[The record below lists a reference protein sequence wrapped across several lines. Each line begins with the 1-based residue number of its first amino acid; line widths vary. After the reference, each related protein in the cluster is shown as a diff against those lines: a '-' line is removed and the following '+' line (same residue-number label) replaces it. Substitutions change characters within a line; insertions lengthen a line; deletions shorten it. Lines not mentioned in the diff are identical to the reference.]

1 MCAVDLDM
9 CIGRSYFHFSDVD
22 FFQVYSACTTSSQGM
37 ESGMQLVKLQGKVR
51 ATRGFKLTI
60 NINMFVKSSFIFC
73 RFENLGLKN
82 SSLILYIGGNTN
94 GKDGISLMK
103 ACPTWYIF
111 ILIHC

>member
-1 MCAVDLDM
+1 MWT
-9 CIGRSYFHFSDVD
+9 

-37 ESGMQLVKLQGKVR
+37 ASGMQLVELQGKVR

-73 RFENLGLKN
+73 RFEKLGLKN
-82 SSLILYIGGNTN
+82 GSLILYIGGNTN

-103 ACPTWYIF
+103 AFPTWYIF
-111 ILIHC
+111 IIYIDSMLKADEL

>member
-1 MCAVDLDM
+1 MKV
-9 CIGRSYFHFSDVD
+9 GRIFIFPMWT
-22 FFQVYSACTTSSQGM
+22 FFRYTPRAPLLHREWQVECNRKNY
-37 ESGMQLVKLQGKVR
+37 KVR
-51 ATRGFKLTI
+51 IRRGFKLTI

-82 SSLILYIGGNTN
+82 GSLILYIGGNTN

-111 ILIHC
+111 IIYIDSMLKADEL